1 MCLSLCYSPFPEVA
15 ESVQEEL
22 DTYRAQ
28 EDEVKRLKSIMVR
41 HCRVTSKVISESQGT
56 CPAFIGGII
65 NIVFPKDMLAAPQ
78 KDHSYPKLKFK
89 KNISEVAD

>member
-1 MCLSLCYSPFPEVA
+1 MLPFHSPFPEVA

-41 HCRVTSKVISESQGT
+41 QRW
-56 CPAFIGGII
+56 CPGSRGQRSRWT
-65 NIVFPKDMLAAPQ
+65 DR
-78 KDHSYPKLKFK
+78 SW
-89 KNISEVAD
+89 

>member
-1 MCLSLCYSPFPEVA
+1 MCLYVCVYACAFCSPFPEVA

-41 HCRVTSKVISESQGT
+41 HSKMPTDE
-56 CPAFIGGII
+56 CPARRSWPLRTLRSWWPPRTRSLNPPMKSCPEHHI
-65 NIVFPKDMLAAPQ
+65 
-78 KDHSYPKLKFK
+78 LKFG
-89 KNISEVAD
+89 

>member
-1 MCLSLCYSPFPEVA
+1 MCSSPFPEVA

-41 HCRVTSKVISESQGT
+41 QDVVDHVVGSSNLVQVRGHVRVMTVTFTAIEGGAYHPHLSTVQVSKVTSRPLK
-56 CPAFIGGII
+56 
-65 NIVFPKDMLAAPQ
+65 VFPGP
-78 KDHSYPKLKFK
+78 
-89 KNISEVAD
+89 

>member
-1 MCLSLCYSPFPEVA
+1 MSVCSSPFPEVA

-41 HCRVTSKVISESQGT
+41 H
-56 CPAFIGGII
+56 
-65 NIVFPKDMLAAPQ
+65 DMLRLNHCQ
-78 KDHSYPKLKFK
+78 L
-89 KNISEVAD
+89 VG

>member
-1 MCLSLCYSPFPEVA
+1 MCAICYSPFPEVA

-41 HCRVTSKVISESQGT
+41 HSIVVRVTVIEVKNNG
-56 CPAFIGGII
+56 
-65 NIVFPKDMLAAPQ
+65 
-78 KDHSYPKLKFK
+78 HFK
-89 KNISEVAD
+89 KAGSRPPNSCLTFLF

>member
-1 MCLSLCYSPFPEVA
+1 MVRLLLHSPFPEVA

-41 HCRVTSKVISESQGT
+41 RSRAQGSKVTLTGAKHT
-56 CPAFIGGII
+56 
-65 NIVFPKDMLAAPQ
+65 
-78 KDHSYPKLKFK
+78 
-89 KNISEVAD
+89 